1 VLLRLRTNDPNESRA
16 GVESLFDEYLK
27 KWRLGGVVH
36 EPDGTHVI
44 EYAVQ
49 LKKSARSEDLLNAI
63 HNNSGNF
70 EAEIT

>member
-1 VLLRLRTNDPNESRA
+1 M
-16 GVESLFDEYLK
+16 FDEFLK

-44 EYAVQ
+44 EYAIQ

-63 HNNSGNF
+63 HEHAPDI